1 MITWMETSCT
11 SNPYWEMEEI
21 YIMVA
26 IVKKK
31 TEQDK
36 TVALVTKR
44 NILELLIGL
53 SSLLKM
59 DFLHRYAINQ
69 NLLFRQI

>member
-1 MITWMETSCT
+1 
-11 SNPYWEMEEI
+11 MEEI

-31 TEQDK
+31 KKKKKKNEQDK
-36 TVALVTKR
+36 TIALITKR
-44 NILELLIGL
+44 NILEVLIGL